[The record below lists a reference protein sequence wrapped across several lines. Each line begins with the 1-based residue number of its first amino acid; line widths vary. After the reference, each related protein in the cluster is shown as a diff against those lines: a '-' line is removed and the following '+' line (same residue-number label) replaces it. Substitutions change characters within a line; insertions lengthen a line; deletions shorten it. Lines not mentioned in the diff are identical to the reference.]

1 MKKSGKKGGNMK
13 KAFDTVMGFVCLV
26 LAVVILAV
34 AIAGCEPV
42 DMPSYDIFTGWE
54 VENGNV

>member
-1 MKKSGKKGGNMK
+1 MKRV
-13 KAFDTVMGFVCLV
+13 FDTVMGLACLV
-26 LAVVILAV
+26 LAVILLAV

-42 DMPSYDIFTGWE
+42 DVPDYNIFTGWE